1 MYILFGIVYFRYNLM
16 DHIDVIHKGLLKYP
30 CKFCGQKM
38 KSHAAKKYH
47 QERNCPLRHQGES
60 LRQQR
65 ESHGESLRLPG
76 EPQEESLRLQAESF
90 RLQREALRESLG
102 DQ

>member
-1 MYILFGIVYFRYNLM
+1 M

-47 QERNCPLRHQGES
+47 QERNCPLRLQGQPKQLEPHQV
-60 LRQQR
+60 
-65 ESHGESLRLPG
+65 
-76 EPQEESLRLQAESF
+76 EPENMM
-90 RLQREALRESLG
+90 
-102 DQ
+102 

>member
-1 MYILFGIVYFRYNLM
+1 MLNKTFLKLKLETLSVYFRWVLM

-47 QERNCPLRHQGES
+47 QERHCPLRHQGEPTK
-60 LRQQR
+60 LQPERV
-65 ESHGESLRLPG
+65 
-76 EPQEESLRLQAESF
+76 EPENMF
-90 RLQREALRESLG
+90 
-102 DQ
+102 